1 MRSECLDHE
10 AVDKFKQFESILIVR
25 KNMFSKTDS
34 HQDMEEIGESVG
46 IEVNE
51 TNENETNESST
62 STEQESDQD

>member
-10 AVDKFKQFESILIVR
+10 AVDKFKQFESILVVQ

-34 HQDMEEIGESVG
+34 HQDMEEIGVSVG
-46 IEVNE
+46 IEV
-51 TNENETNESST
+51 NETNESST